1 MQTLTN
7 SAFLQALGYAI
18 AHSLWQMAIIWA
30 ICTAVNNFL
39 QLPARSKYTVAVI
52 AQLLGFVWFAFT
64 LQYYYFQCTEAIRS
78 TGLLVGTNGINF
90 ILPHTNNSFN
100 AYLLSF
106 FLQTER
112 LLPYLSIAYL
122 VVFISLSIKWMYCY
136 HNAQTLRTEGLQ
148 KIDVDWKLFVKQTAA
163 YLGIKKEVRI
173 FLSEQVTT
181 PLTIGFLKPVILVP
195 LASLNHLSTEQMEAV
210 LLHELAHIK
219 RMDYLLNIALSIIET
234 ILFFNPFTQ
243 LISTAIKK
251 EREHSCDDWVL
262 QFQYNATTYA
272 SALLQI
278 AVLQNSPAIA
288 MTAVGKKN
296 DLLSRVRRI
305 VDKQNNRFNYRNQ
318 LISLLFIT
326 IVLFSVTWIV
336 PQQKNVITNSNSI
349 KLKSTSLMIEPM
361 AAKVSNPLFNPLFF
375 FRKPLQ
381 EEIRKN
387 IAQAEIEIAEAS
399 KQMEQMPT
407 QVAAVMPVA
416 IQALQSLQL
425 EEDTKQT
432 IESNAAED
440 KRLAQFI
447 ADTVKQNF
455 VFNEKQFAQGWQLL
469 GEEMKKVGTELEKKQ
484 FSSSLQNKQSV
495 WLNEVNKT
503 INQFKQMQDAFK
515 LKGNNLELEVSN
527 AFKEALSS
535 KNISKTVAVAK
546 AEIAKNKRYIDSA
559 RMMESKRKR
568 YLTKVEEAIT
578 ENNYYKLATTIP
590 GFQYALNNT
599 SNATAPVITTSSI
612 NNEVVT
618 FISIKAKHS
627 DSLKTN
633 ITPKRYEVVVSNTGK
648 PDKKIIIEVL

>member
-18 AHSLWQMAIIWA
+18 VHSLWQMAIIWA

-39 QLPARSKYTVAVI
+39 QLQARVKYTIAVG
-52 AQLLGFVWFAFT
+52 AQLVGFVWFAFT
-64 LQYYYFQCTEAIRS
+64 FQYYYFECIEAIRT
-78 TGLLVGTNGINF
+78 TGLLIGTNGINF
-90 ILPHTNNSFN
+90 ILPHTNDGFN

-106 FLQTER
+106 FLQSEG

-122 VVFISLSIKWMYCY
+122 LVFITLSIKWIYCY
-136 HNAQTLRTEGLQ
+136 NNAQNLRTQGLQ

-219 RMDYLLNIALSIIET
+219 RMDYLLNIALSIVET

-243 LISTAIKK
+243 LISNTIKK

-262 QFQYNATTYA
+262 QFQYNAATYA

-278 AVLQNSPAIA
+278 AVLQNTPAVA
-288 MTAVGKKN
+288 MTAVNKKN
-296 DLLSRVRRI
+296 DLLSRVRRM
-305 VDKQNNRFNYRNQ
+305 VDTKNNRFNYRNQ
-318 LISLLFIT
+318 LISLLLIT
-326 IVLFSVTWIV
+326 IVLLGVTWIV
-336 PQQKNVITNSNSI
+336 PQQKNMVTSSNSI

-381 EEIRKN
+381 DEIRKN
-387 IAQAEIEIAEAS
+387 IALAEIEIAEAS
-399 KQMEQMPT
+399 KQMEQMPA

-416 IQALQSLQL
+416 MQALQSLQL
-425 EEDTKQT
+425 EEESKQT
-432 IESNAAED
+432 IEPIATEH
-440 KRLAQFI
+440 KKLAQLI
-447 ADTVKQNF
+447 VDTLKQKF
-455 VFNEKQFAQGWQLL
+455 SFNEKQFAQGWQLL
-469 GEEMKKVGTELEKKQ
+469 GEEMKKAGIELEKKQ
-484 FSSSLQNKQSV
+484 FASSPQNKQSV

-503 INQFKQMQDAFK
+503 INQFKQMQDVFK
-515 LKGNNLELEVSN
+515 LKGNTLDQEISN

-535 KNISKTVAVAK
+535 KNVAKTVAIAK
-546 AEIAKNKRYIDSA
+546 AEIARNKRMIDSA
-559 RMMESKRKR
+559 RMIESKRKR
-568 YLTKVEEAIT
+568 NLAHAEEPIN
-578 ENNYYKLATTIP
+578 ENNYYKLAATIP
-590 GFQYALNNT
+590 GFKYAMNNAT
-599 SNATAPVITTSSI
+599 DVTAPVITTSTI

-618 FISIKAKHS
+618 CITIKAKNS
-627 DSLKTN
+627 DSSKIN

>member
-30 ICTAVNNFL
+30 ICTALNNFL

-122 VVFISLSIKWMYCY
+122 VVFVSLSIKWIYCY
-136 HNAQTLRTEGLQ
+136 HNAQTLRTKGLQ
-148 KIDVDWKLFVKQTAA
+148 KIDVDWRLFIKQTAA

-195 LASLNHLSTEQMEAV
+195 LASLNHLTTQQMEAV

-278 AVLQNSPAIA
+278 AVLQNTPAIA
-288 MTAVGKKN
+288 MTAVNKKN
-296 DLLSRVRRI
+296 DLLSRVRRMI
-305 VDKQNNRFNYRNQ
+305 DTKNNRFNYRNQ
-318 LISLLFIT
+318 LISLLLIT

-336 PQQKNVITNSNSI
+336 PQQKNIAAT
-349 KLKSTSLMIEPM
+349 STSAKLNTTSLLIEPM

-381 EEIRKN
+381 EEMRKN
-387 IAQAEIEIAEAS
+387 IAAAEFEIAEAS
-399 KQMEQMPT
+399 KQMEQMPA
-407 QVAAVMPVA
+407 QLEAVMPVTM
-416 IQALQSLQL
+416 QALQSLQL
-425 EEDTKQT
+425 E
-432 IESNAAED
+432 AEAEQ
-440 KRLAQFI
+440 KMAFEQKEMAQFI
-447 ADTVKQNF
+447 ADTLKQNLAF
-455 VFNEKQFAQGWQLL
+455 KEKKFAQNWKFI
-469 GEEMKKVGTELEKKQ
+469 GEEMNKAFLSIQ
-484 FSSSLQNKQSV
+484 QLQNS
-495 WLNEVNKT
+495 
-503 INQFKQMQDAFK
+503 FKF
-515 LKGNNLELEVSN
+515 NNNITEQE
-527 AFKEALSS
+527 
-535 KNISKTVAVAK
+535 ISKTYKDALLTKNIAK
-546 AEIAKNKRYIDSA
+546 TIATATAEVAKNKRLVDS
-559 RMMESKRKR
+559 
-568 YLTKVEEAIT
+568 L
-578 ENNYYKLATTIP
+578 KLAVNKQKRSLLKSKEHPFENEYFNIATSIP
-590 GFQYALNNT
+590 AFRYALNN
-599 SNATAPVITTSSI
+599 ATESAAPIITTTNI
-612 NNEVVT
+612 NNEEIT
-618 FISIKAKHS
+618 FISIKGKQT
-627 DSLKTN
+627 DSTKTN
-633 ITPKRYEVVVSNTGK
+633 LKPKRYEVVVSNTGQ
-648 PDKKIIIEVL
+648 PDRKIIIEVL